1 MIRHSI
7 CLCFRTSTVLD
18 PSSVD
23 STKNDVD
30 STKNDASLRD
40 TSALESMEIE
50 TNTCGRLMFYLLLY
64 YCIIA
69 YLCIIILTCLDGSDN
84 VMDDSECSSLSSNS
98 FIIVESDDDS
108 SSGNSVSF
116 KQMMCMS

>member
-1 MIRHSI
+1 MLPHSI
-7 CLCFRTSTVLD
+7 FLCVRVSTAHD
-18 PSSVD
+18 QCS
-23 STKNDVD
+23 VD

-50 TNTCGRLMFYLLLY
+50 TNTCGRLLYCLLLC

-69 YLCIIILTCLDGSDN
+69 YLRIIIPTCLDGSDN

-98 FIIVESDDDS
+98 FIVVESDDDS
-108 SSGNSVSF
+108 SSGYSVSF
-116 KQMMCMS
+116 KQMMFMS